1 MIKLASNCSNQNTQL
16 IVIFKMINIIRVIS
30 ALCEHEQRKELFGIN
45 SFGLNFECNILGLI
59 LIFRSIFL
67 LIFRFLVVHFVFV
80 GT

>member
-16 IVIFKMINIIRVIS
+16 IVIFKTINIIRVIS
-30 ALCEHEQRKELFGIN
+30 ALCEHEELFGIN